1 MTQTKN
7 PGSGNLAN
15 GNLANGNLAN
25 GNLGIV
31 VTASLAGLLFGFDTV
46 VISGVTESVGKVF
59 ELSKGGFW
67 YGFAVASA
75 LVGTLIGALVAGI
88 PGDRYGSRDTLK
100 VVGFMYVVSA
110 LGCALCW
117 NIESFYV
124 CRFIGGL
131 AIGASSVLAPVYISE
146 IAPAERR
153 GALTGLFQFNIVLGI
168 LVAFA
173 SNAVV
178 SGVAGDDA
186 WRIKLGIA
194 AVPAVVFAL
203 LIFNI
208 PQSPRWLAM
217 RGRKDDAR
225 DSLARVGVADVEAR
239 LAEFERAADD
249 ARRESTFK
257 LFSAA
262 NRKPIVLAIL
272 LAMFNQLSGI
282 NAILYY
288 LNDIFAA
295 AGFVGWSNDLQAVA
309 IGAANLI
316 ATVIA
321 LRVIDKVGRRK
332 LLLIGAIGTAVALA
346 GVALIFATGEGKPYL
361 LPMLITFIAFFA
373 FSQGAVIW
381 VYLAEIFPTPVRSRG
396 QALGSATHWG
406 MNAIIA
412 QAFPMIALHTQALP
426 FVFFS
431 ICMVLQFFVV
441 LAIFPETRG
450 VELESMD
457 KALEGKGAGT

>member
-1 MTQTKN
+1 MTQSEN
-7 PGSGNLAN
+7 PRSGS
-15 GNLANGNLAN
+15 
-25 GNLGIV
+25 LGIV
-31 VTASLAGLLFGFDTV
+31 ITASLAGLLFGFDTV
-46 VISGVTESVGKVF
+46 VISGVTESVAQVF
-59 ELSKGGFW
+59 GLAKGSFQ
-67 YGFAVASA
+67 YGFFVSSA
-75 LVGTLIGALVAGI
+75 LIGTLIGALVAGV

-100 VVGFMYVVSA
+100 IVGFMYLVSA
-110 LGCALCW
+110 LGCALSW
-117 NIESFYV
+117 NIESLYV
-124 CRFIGGL
+124 FRLICGL

-146 IAPAERR
+146 IAPAARR

-173 SNAVV
+173 SNALVQ
-178 SGVAGDDA
+178 GAANLMAAGDP

-194 AVPAVVFAL
+194 ALPALLFAV

-217 RGRKDDAR
+217 RGRKEEAR
-225 DSLARVGVADVEAR
+225 ASLARVGVADVDNR
-239 LAEFERAADD
+239 LAEFERAAAD
-249 ARRESTFK
+249 ARSDASFK
-257 LFSAA
+257 LFTHA
-262 NRKPIVLAIL
+262 NRRPIVLAIL

-295 AGFVGWSNDLQAVA
+295 AGFSGWSNDLQAVA

-316 ATVIA
+316 ATMIA

-332 LLLIGAIGTAVALA
+332 LLLTGAIGTAVALA
-346 GVALIFATGEGKPYL
+346 GVALIFATGQGKPYL
-361 LPMLITFIAFFA
+361 LLMLILFIAFFA

-431 ICMVLQFFVV
+431 VCMVLQFFVV

-457 KALEGKGAGT
+457 KALEQKAGTRT